1 MVDAKLID
9 KQGNMEAVIDKY
21 FKKGRELESY
31 NRFSITSAD
40 QHYCSNPIFQTQFL
54 HRFHLVDLTAGLAAV
69 LPLQPSFKFPKEE
82 I

>member
-31 NRFSITSAD
+31 NRFSITRAD
-40 QHYCSNPIFQTQFL
+40 QHDSSILILQILSKFL
-54 HRFHLVDLTAGLAAV
+54 HRFHLVDLIAGSAADS
-69 LPLQPSFKFPKEE
+69 PLQPSDN